1 MSSKMT
7 AYLVDDELPAL
18 KRLTRLLE
26 ETGRVEVV
34 GSSINP
40 VEAIDAITT
49 DMPEALFLDIQM
61 PVIDGFELLSRLP
74 KQPIVIFATAYDQY
88 ALKAFEVNSIDY
100 LLKPIEPDQL
110 DRALNKLD
118 QFRFGAR
125 PEWLGRPDL
134 RAVLEELSSAMSA
147 RVTAQWDR
155 IPIQLGERTRFLEL
169 AQITHFFTQD
179 RLTYVAAE
187 GGTYCIDLPI
197 SELEERL
204 APSRFVRV
212 HRGALVNLDWLD
224 ELTPFFSG
232 RLMLRLKDEKR
243 TEITVSR
250 DRVRAVKE
258 RLGL

>member
-1 MSSKMT
+1 MSTRMT

-18 KRLTRLLE
+18 KRLARLLE
-26 ETGRVEVV
+26 ETGRVEVI

-40 VEAIDAITT
+40 AEAIDAITAE
-49 DMPEALFLDIQM
+49 MPDILFLDIQM

-74 KQPIVIFATAYDQY
+74 KQPIVIFATAYDHY
-88 ALKAFEVNSIDY
+88 ALRAFEVNSIDY

-118 QFRFGAR
+118 QFRSGAR

-134 RAVLEELSSAMSA
+134 KAVLEELSRTINA
-147 RVTAQWDR
+147 RGNGPWDR

-169 AQITHFFTQD
+169 PQITHFFTQD

-187 GGTYCIDLPI
+187 GKTYCIDSSI
-197 SELEERL
+197 ADLEERL

-212 HRGALVNLDWLD
+212 HRGALVNLDWID

-232 RLMLRLKDEKR
+232 RLVLRLRDEKR